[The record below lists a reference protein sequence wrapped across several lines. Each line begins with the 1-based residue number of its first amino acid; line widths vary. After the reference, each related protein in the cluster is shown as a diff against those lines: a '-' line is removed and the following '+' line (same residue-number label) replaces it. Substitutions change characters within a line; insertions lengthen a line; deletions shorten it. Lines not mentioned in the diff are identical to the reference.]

1 MRDDAE
7 MDNRRKRGKKYG
19 GWAWNVSDAEA
30 EETFQNYSVG
40 IQLLKQIVEGVFG
53 KNHTYYVE
61 NDSYASEEGIHLEIS
76 VDMEGKHFCRMEI
89 TVELDANPRMM
100 VRARFG
106 EYLKSIKSFDCD
118 FDELLEEIDSESRT
132 WDDGGDFTPWELEC
146 DAEGELEWDDDDEWS
161 GAELNYSLLIQG
173 SGYWSLPSVDTL
185 YEYFERIKE
194 IIDSH
199 KKKTSKKD

>member
-61 NDSYASEEGIHLEIS
+61 NDSYASEEGIHLE
-76 VDMEGKHFCRMEI
+76 VYPELGKHFCRMDI
-89 TVELDANPRMM
+89 AVELDADPRMM
-100 VRARFG
+100 VTAHFG
-106 EYLKSIKSFDCD
+106 DYLKSIKSFDCD

-146 DAEGELEWDDDDEWS
+146 DAEGELEWDDDEWS

-199 KKKTSKKD
+199 KKKTAKKCS

>member
-1 MRDDAE
+1 MSDDAE

-61 NDSYASEEGIHLEIS
+61 NDSYAGEEGIHLE
-76 VDMEGKHFCRMEI
+76 VYPELDKHFCRMEI

-118 FDELLEEIDSESRT
+118 FDELLEEISSESRT

-199 KKKTSKKD
+199 KKKTTKKGS

>member
-61 NDSYASEEGIHLEIS
+61 NDSYAGEEGIHLE
-76 VDMEGKHFCRMEI
+76 VYPELGKHFCRMEI

-118 FDELLEEIDSESRT
+118 FDELLKEIDSESNA
-132 WDDGGDFTPWELEC
+132 WDYGGDFTPWELSC

-173 SGYWSLPSVDTL
+173 SGYWSLPTIDEL
-185 YEYFERIKE
+185 NEYLERIKE

-199 KKKTSKKD
+199 KKKTAKKGS

>member
-7 MDNRRKRGKKYG
+7 LDNRRKRGKKYG
-19 GWAWNVSDAEA
+19 GWARDVSDAEA

-61 NDSYASEEGIHLEIS
+61 NDSYASEEGIHLE
-76 VDMEGKHFCRMEI
+76 VYPELGKHFCRMEI

-100 VRARFG
+100 VTARFG
-106 EYLKSIKSFDCD
+106 DYLKSIKSFDCD
-118 FDELLEEIDSESRT
+118 FDELLEEIDSESNA
-132 WDDGGDFTPWELEC
+132 WDYGGDFTPWELEC

-161 GAELNYSLLIQG
+161 GAVLNYSLLIQG
-173 SGYWSLPSVDTL
+173 SGYWSLPTIDEIN
-185 YEYFERIKE
+185 EYLERIKE

-199 KKKTSKKD
+199 KKKTSKKE

>member
-19 GWAWNVSDAEA
+19 GWARDVSDAEA

-61 NDSYASEEGIHLEIS
+61 NDSYASEEGIHLE
-76 VDMEGKHFCRMEI
+76 VYPELGKHFCRMEI

-118 FDELLEEIDSESRT
+118 FDELLKEIDSESNA
-132 WDDGGDFTPWELEC
+132 WDYGGDFTPWELSC

-161 GAELNYSLLIQG
+161 GAVLNYSLLIQG
-173 SGYWSLPSVDTL
+173 SGYWSLPTIDEIN
-185 YEYFERIKE
+185 EYLERIKE
-194 IIDSH
+194 IIYSH
-199 KKKTSKKD
+199 KKKTAKKTS

>member
-61 NDSYASEEGIHLEIS
+61 NDSYASEEGIHLE
-76 VDMEGKHFCRMEI
+76 VYPELGKHFCRMEI
-89 TVELDANPRMM
+89 AVELDADPRMM
-100 VRARFG
+100 VTARFG

-118 FDELLEEIDSESRT
+118 FDELLKEIDSESNA
-132 WDDGGDFTPWELEC
+132 WDYGGDFTPWELSC

-161 GAELNYSLLIQG
+161 GAMLNYSLLIQG

>member
-118 FDELLEEIDSESRT
+118 FDELLEEIDSESNA
-132 WDDGGDFTPWELEC
+132 WDYGGDFTPWELSC

>member
-7 MDNRRKRGKKYG
+7 RDDRIKRGKKYG
-19 GWAWNVSDAEA
+19 GWAWSVSDAEA

-61 NDSYASEEGIHLEIS
+61 NDSYASEEGIHLDVFPEL
-76 VDMEGKHFCRMEI
+76 GKHFCHMEI
-89 TVELDANPRMM
+89 AVELDADPRMM
-100 VRARFG
+100 VTAHFG
-106 EYLKSIKSFDCD
+106 DYLKSIKSFDCD
-118 FDELLEEIDSESRT
+118 FDELLKEIDSESNA
-132 WDDGGDFTPWELEC
+132 WDYGGDFTPWELSC

-185 YEYFERIKE
+185 DEYFERIKE

-199 KKKTSKKD
+199 KKKTAKKGS

>member
-7 MDNRRKRGKKYG
+7 RDDRRKRGKKYG

-61 NDSYASEEGIHLEIS
+61 NDSYASEEGIHLEIY

-118 FDELLEEIDSESRT
+118 FDELLEEIDSESNA
-132 WDDGGDFTPWELEC
+132 WDYGGDFTPWELEC

-161 GAELNYSLLIQG
+161 GAVLNYSLLIQG

>member
-61 NDSYASEEGIHLEIS
+61 NDSYASEEGIHLE
-76 VDMEGKHFCRMEI
+76 VYPELGKHFCRMEI
-89 TVELDANPRMM
+89 AVELDADPRMM
-100 VRARFG
+100 VTARFG

-173 SGYWSLPSVDTL
+173 SDYWSLPSVDTL

-199 KKKTSKKD
+199 KKKTTKKGS

>member
-30 EETFQNYSVG
+30 EETFHNYSVG

-61 NDSYASEEGIHLEIS
+61 NDSYASEEGIHLE
-76 VDMEGKHFCRMEI
+76 VYPELGKHFCRMEI
-89 TVELDANPRMM
+89 AVELDADPRMM
-100 VRARFG
+100 VTARFG
-106 EYLKSIKSFDCD
+106 DYLKSIKSFDCD

-199 KKKTSKKD
+199 KKKTTKKGS

>member
-61 NDSYASEEGIHLEIS
+61 NDSYASEEGIHLE
-76 VDMEGKHFCRMEI
+76 VYPELGKHFCRMEI
-89 TVELDANPRMM
+89 AVELDADPRMM
-100 VRARFG
+100 VTARFG
-106 EYLKSIKSFDCD
+106 DYLKSIKSFDCD

-199 KKKTSKKD
+199 KKKTTKKGS

>member
-61 NDSYASEEGIHLEIS
+61 NDSYASEEGIHLE
-76 VDMEGKHFCRMEI
+76 VYPELDKHFCRMEI

-100 VRARFG
+100 VTARFG

-132 WDDGGDFTPWELEC
+132 WDDGGDFTPWELSC

-173 SGYWSLPSVDTL
+173 SGYWSLPTIDEIN
-185 YEYFERIKE
+185 EYLERIKE

-199 KKKTSKKD
+199 KKKTTKKTS

>member
-118 FDELLEEIDSESRT
+118 FDELLEEISSESRT

-173 SGYWSLPSVDTL
+173 SDYWSLPSVDTL

>member
-61 NDSYASEEGIHLEIS
+61 NDSYASEEGIHLE
-76 VDMEGKHFCRMEI
+76 VYPELGKHFCRMEI

-118 FDELLEEIDSESRT
+118 FDELLEEIDSESNA
-132 WDDGGDFTPWELEC
+132 WDYGGDFTPWELEC

-161 GAELNYSLLIQG
+161 GAELNCFLLIQG

-199 KKKTSKKD
+199 KKKTTKKDS

>member
-7 MDNRRKRGKKYG
+7 RDNRRNRGKKYG
-19 GWAWNVSDAEA
+19 GWAMDVSDAEA

-61 NDSYASEEGIHLEIS
+61 NDSYASEEGIHLE
-76 VDMEGKHFCRMEI
+76 VYPELGKHFCRMEI
-89 TVELDANPRMM
+89 AVELDANPRMM
-100 VRARFG
+100 VTARFG
-106 EYLKSIKSFDCD
+106 DYLKSIKSFDCD

-132 WDDGGDFTPWELEC
+132 WDDGGDFTPCKLSC

-161 GAELNYSLLIQG
+161 GATLNYSLLIQG
-173 SGYWSLPSVDTL
+173 SDHWSLPSVDTL

-199 KKKTSKKD
+199 KKKTAKKDS

>member
-19 GWAWNVSDAEA
+19 GWARNVSDAEA

-61 NDSYASEEGIHLEIS
+61 NDSYASEEGIHLEIY

-118 FDELLEEIDSESRT
+118 FDELLEEISSESRT
-132 WDDGGDFTPWELEC
+132 WDDGGDFTPWELSC

-199 KKKTSKKD
+199 KKK

>member
-61 NDSYASEEGIHLEIS
+61 NDSYASEEGIHLEIY

-100 VRARFG
+100 VTARFG

-118 FDELLEEIDSESRT
+118 FDELLEEISSESRT

-146 DAEGELEWDDDDEWS
+146 DAEGELEWDDDDKWS
-161 GAELNYSLLIQG
+161 GAMLNYSLLIQG
-173 SGYWSLPSVDTL
+173 SGYWSLPSLDTL
-185 YEYFERIKE
+185 DEYFERIKE

>member
-1 MRDDAE
+1 
-7 MDNRRKRGKKYG
+7 MD
-19 GWAWNVSDAEA
+19 VSDAEA

-61 NDSYASEEGIHLEIS
+61 NDSYASEEGIHLE
-76 VDMEGKHFCRMEI
+76 VYPELGKHFCRMEI
-89 TVELDANPRMM
+89 VVELDADPRMM
-100 VRARFG
+100 VTARFG

-146 DAEGELEWDDDDEWS
+146 DAEGELELDDDDEWS
-161 GAELNYSLLIQG
+161 GAVLNYSLLIQG

-185 YEYFERIKE
+185 DEYFERIKE

-199 KKKTSKKD
+199 KKKTAKKGS

>member
-7 MDNRRKRGKKYG
+7 LDNRRKRGKKYG
-19 GWAWNVSDAEA
+19 GWARDVSDAEA

-61 NDSYASEEGIHLEIS
+61 NDSYAGEEGIHLE
-76 VDMEGKHFCRMEI
+76 VYPELGKHFCRMEI

-118 FDELLEEIDSESRT
+118 FDELLKEIDSESNA
-132 WDDGGDFTPWELEC
+132 WDYGGDFTPWELSC

-161 GAELNYSLLIQG
+161 GATLNYSLLIQG
-173 SGYWSLPSVDTL
+173 SDHWSLPSVDTL
-185 YEYFERIKE
+185 DEYFERIKE

-199 KKKTSKKD
+199 KKKTPKKDS

>member
-61 NDSYASEEGIHLEIS
+61 NDSYASEEGIHLE
-76 VDMEGKHFCRMEI
+76 VYPELGKHFCRMEI

-118 FDELLEEIDSESRT
+118 FDELLKEIDSESNA
-132 WDDGGDFTPWELEC
+132 WDYGGDFTPWELSC

-161 GAELNYSLLIQG
+161 GATLNYSLLIQG
-173 SGYWSLPSVDTL
+173 SDHWSLPSVDTL

-199 KKKTSKKD
+199 KKK

>member
-118 FDELLEEIDSESRT
+118 FDELLEEIDSESNA
-132 WDDGGDFTPWELEC
+132 WDYGGDFTPWELSC

-173 SGYWSLPSVDTL
+173 SDYWSLPSVDTL

>member
-1 MRDDAE
+1 MRNDAE

-61 NDSYASEEGIHLEIS
+61 NDSYASEEGIHLE
-76 VDMEGKHFCRMEI
+76 VYPELGKHFCRMEI
-89 TVELDANPRMM
+89 VVELDADPRMM
-100 VRARFG
+100 VTAHFD

-132 WDDGGDFTPWELEC
+132 WDDGGDFTPWELSC

-161 GAELNYSLLIQG
+161 GAVLNYSLLIQG

-185 YEYFERIKE
+185 DEYFERIKE

-199 KKKTSKKD
+199 KKKTTKKDS

>member
-61 NDSYASEEGIHLEIS
+61 NDSYASEEGIHLEIYPEL
-76 VDMEGKHFCRMEI
+76 DKHFCRMEI
-89 TVELDANPRMM
+89 TVELDADPRMM
-100 VRARFG
+100 VTARFG

-118 FDELLEEIDSESRT
+118 FDELLEEISSESRT

-173 SGYWSLPSVDTL
+173 SDYWSLPSVDTL

-199 KKKTSKKD
+199 KKKTAKKDS

>member
-118 FDELLEEIDSESRT
+118 FDELLKEIDSESNA
-132 WDDGGDFTPWELEC
+132 WDYGGDFTPWELEC

-173 SGYWSLPSVDTL
+173 SDYWSLPSVDTL

>member
-61 NDSYASEEGIHLEIS
+61 NDSYASEEGIHLE
-76 VDMEGKHFCRMEI
+76 VYPELGKHFCRMEI

-100 VRARFG
+100 VTARFG

-173 SGYWSLPSVDTL
+173 SDYWSLPSVDTL

>member
-118 FDELLEEIDSESRT
+118 FDELLEEISSESRT

-199 KKKTSKKD
+199 KKK

>member
-7 MDNRRKRGKKYG
+7 LDDRRKRGKKYG
-19 GWAWNVSDAEA
+19 GWARDVSDAEA

-61 NDSYASEEGIHLEIS
+61 NDSYASEEGIHLE
-76 VDMEGKHFCRMEI
+76 VYPELGKHFCRMEI

-100 VRARFG
+100 VTARFG

-146 DAEGELEWDDDDEWS
+146 DAEGDLEWDDDDEWS

-185 YEYFERIKE
+185 DEYFERIKE

-199 KKKTSKKD
+199 KKKTAKKDS

>member
-19 GWAWNVSDAEA
+19 GWARNVSDAEA

-61 NDSYASEEGIHLEIS
+61 NDSYASEEGIHLE
-76 VDMEGKHFCRMEI
+76 VYPELGKHFCRMEI
-89 TVELDANPRMM
+89 AVELDANPRMM
-100 VRARFG
+100 VTASFSD
-106 EYLKSIKSFDCD
+106 YLKSIKSFDCD
-118 FDELLEEIDSESRT
+118 FDELLEEIDSESNA
-132 WDDGGDFTPWELEC
+132 WDYGGDFTPWELEC

-161 GAELNYSLLIQG
+161 GAVLNYSLLIQG
-173 SGYWSLPSVDTL
+173 SGYWSLPTIDEIN
-185 YEYFERIKE
+185 EYLERIKE

>member
-61 NDSYASEEGIHLEIS
+61 NDSYASEEGIHLEIYP
-76 VDMEGKHFCRMEI
+76 ELGKHFCRMEI

-100 VRARFG
+100 VTARFG

-118 FDELLEEIDSESRT
+118 FDELLEEIDSESNA
-132 WDDGGDFTPWELEC
+132 WDYGGDFTPWELSC

-161 GAELNYSLLIQG
+161 GAKLNYSLLIQG
-173 SGYWSLPSVDTL
+173 SGYWSLPTIDEIN
-185 YEYFERIKE
+185 EYLERIKE

>member
-7 MDNRRKRGKKYG
+7 LDDRRKRGKKYG
-19 GWAWNVSDAEA
+19 GWAMDVSDAEA

-61 NDSYASEEGIHLEIS
+61 NDSYASEEGIHLE
-76 VDMEGKHFCRMEI
+76 VYPELGKHFCRMEI
-89 TVELDANPRMM
+89 AVELDANPRMM
-100 VRARFG
+100 VTARFG

-118 FDELLEEIDSESRT
+118 FDELLKEIDSESNA
-132 WDDGGDFTPWELEC
+132 WDYGGDFTPWELSC

-173 SGYWSLPSVDTL
+173 SGYWSLPTIDEL
-185 YEYFERIKE
+185 NEYLERIKE

-199 KKKTSKKD
+199 KKKTAKKGS

>member
-1 MRDDAE
+1 MSDDAE

-30 EETFQNYSVG
+30 EETLQNYSIG

-61 NDSYASEEGIHLEIS
+61 NDSYASEEGIHLE
-76 VDMEGKHFCRMEI
+76 VYPELGKHFCRMEI
-89 TVELDANPRMM
+89 VVELDADPRMM
-100 VRARFG
+100 VTARFG

-118 FDELLEEIDSESRT
+118 FDELLEEIDSESNA
-132 WDDGGDFTPWELEC
+132 WDYGGDFTPWELSC

-161 GAELNYSLLIQG
+161 GATLNYSLLIQG
-173 SGYWSLPSVDTL
+173 SDHWSLPSVDTL

-199 KKKTSKKD
+199 KKKTAKKGS

>member
-61 NDSYASEEGIHLEIS
+61 NDSYASEEGIHLE
-76 VDMEGKHFCRMEI
+76 VYPELDKHFCRMEI

-100 VRARFG
+100 VTARFG

-132 WDDGGDFTPWELEC
+132 WDDGGDFTPWELSC
-146 DAEGELEWDDDDEWS
+146 DAGGELEWDDDDEWS

-185 YEYFERIKE
+185 DEYFERIKE